1 MIISRTPYR
10 ISFFGGGS
18 DYPNWYLQNEG
29 QVISTTIN
37 KYIYISVRYLP
48 PFFKHKLRF
57 VWSKIEYV
65 KNIDQIMHPS
75 FREVLKFLNIREGVE
90 VHYDGDIPSRSG
102 VGSSSSFTVGL
113 LNAIYAYKGKMVST
127 KRLAD
132 DSIHIEQ
139 NLIGEVVGSQD
150 QTASAYGGFNK
161 ISFNKDGSILVDPIT
176 IDKKRKHILEKSIM
190 LFYTGIVRTAED
202 IASTY
207 VKNLK
212 NKKQQMKTIQSMV
225 DEAIKILSNGQI
237 SDFGRL
243 LDNLWIEKRSLS
255 KMVSNT
261 RIDQIYLKAKNSGAL
276 GGKICGAGGGGF
288 LMLFAP
294 LEYQNNIRNELSG
307 LIEVP
312 FKFEPSGSKI
322 IFFE

>member
-1 MIISRTPYR
+1 
-10 ISFFGGGS
+10 
-18 DYPNWYLQNEG
+18 
-29 QVISTTIN
+29 
-37 KYIYISVRYLP
+37 
-48 PFFKHKLRF
+48 
-57 VWSKIEYV
+57 
-65 KNIDQIMHPS
+65 
-75 FREVLKFLNIREGVE
+75 
-90 VHYDGDIPSRSG
+90 
-102 VGSSSSFTVGL
+102 
-113 LNAIYAYKGKMVST
+113 
-127 KRLAD
+127 
-132 DSIHIEQ
+132 
-139 NLIGEVVGSQD
+139 
-150 QTASAYGGFNK
+150 
-161 ISFNKDGSILVDPIT
+161 DPIT

-243 LDNLWIEKRSLS
+243 LDNLWTEKRSLS
-255 KMVSNT
+255 NMVSNT